1 VGKIYTFGP
10 TFRAENSNT
19 PRHLAEFWMVEPE
32 AAFNDIFDNMDLA
45 QGLLKR
51 IFRDVLEK
59 CPEDMQFFNERI
71 DKTILQTLE
80 HIMASDFLRVTYTEA
95 IEILEKSGEKFEFP
109 VSWGVDLQSEHERF
123 LTEKHFK
130 CPVILYDYPRTIKP
144 FYMRLNDDGKTVRAM
159 DVLVPKVGEIIGGS
173 QREERLDVLEM
184 RMAEQK
190 LNPAD
195 YWWYADLRR
204 YGTVPHA
211 GFGLGVERVLLFLTG
226 MANIRDV
233 IPFPRTPGNA
243 DF

>member
-1 VGKIYTFGP
+1 
-10 TFRAENSNT
+10 
-19 PRHLAEFWMVEPE
+19 
-32 AAFNDIFDNMDLA
+32 MDLA

-71 DKTILQTLE
+71 DKTVLETLRHILDSE
-80 HIMASDFLRVTYTEA
+80 FLRVSYTEA
-95 IEILEKSGEKFEFP
+95 IGILEKSGEKFEFP
-109 VSWGVDLQSEHERF
+109 VAWGVDLQSEHERF

-144 FYMRLNDDGKTVRAM
+144 FYMRLNDDEKPVRAM

-195 YWWYADLRR
+195 YWWYTDLRR

-211 GFGLGVERVLLFLTG
+211 GFGLGVERVLLFITG